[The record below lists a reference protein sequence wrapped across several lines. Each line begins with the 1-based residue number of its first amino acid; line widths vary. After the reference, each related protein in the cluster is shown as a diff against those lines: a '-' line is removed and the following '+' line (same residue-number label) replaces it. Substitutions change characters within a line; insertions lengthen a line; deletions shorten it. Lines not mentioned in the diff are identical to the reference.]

1 MRFCKSGY
9 TQTFLILLTIAVLLS
24 GCYKPKSHFLQASG
38 NYILALRTQGA
49 TGTSDYLLSQD
60 TINNAAKTVSSTGNG
75 IEQLAWCY
83 FGTTGKTIFSF
94 SYGTNNV
101 GIGYGVNEGGAL
113 YEKGRISF
121 ERMDCFGKG
130 DDSTLIAIGA
140 PWGGGSYDCQIQL
153 IDANNIRIR
162 KKRLT
167 PLYMWNKS
175 DVLNKW
181 PTSIVVNDNR
191 MYVSF
196 YPLEGST
203 WNTEYT
209 DTAYVT
215 IFSYP
220 GLDSLTTIKDARTGP
235 IGLYGNQVSM
245 VKAENGDIYTVS
257 PSSLAAGYTQVTK
270 KSGILRIKNGQQSFD
285 PSYFFDVET
294 ASGGAKLLTATYAGD
309 GLLVARMQLP
319 GTDNANA
326 IWAAFDVTIP
336 ICKMAIIDLNNKT
349 VTDIPDVPVHGGQYG
364 AQWLVEDGKVYAS
377 ITSTPA
383 GEARIYAIDPLTAT
397 ATKAAK
403 IEGLEVPAIYK
414 VSN

>member
-1 MRFCKSGY
+1 MRFCKSRY
-9 TQTFLILLTIAVLLS
+9 SQTILILLTIAVLLS
-24 GCYKPKSHFLQASG
+24 GCYKPKSHFLQAGGS
-38 NYILALRTQGA
+38 YILALRTQGA
-49 TGTSDYLLSQD
+49 TATSDYLLTQD
-60 TINNAAKTVSSTGNG
+60 TINNAAKVVSSTGNG

-83 FGTTGKTIFSF
+83 FGAAGKTVFSF

-101 GIGYGVNEGGAL
+101 GIGYGINEGGAL

-153 IDANNIRIR
+153 IDANDIRIR

-167 PLYMWNKS
+167 PLYMWS
-175 DVLNKW
+175 PLDVLNKW
-181 PTSIVVNDNR
+181 PTSIVVNDNK

-196 YPLEGST
+196 YPLDGGT

-220 GLDSLTTIKDARTGP
+220 GLDSLTTIKDSRTGP
-235 IGLYGNQVSM
+235 IGLYGNQIGM
-245 VKAENGDIYTVS
+245 MKAENGDIYTVS
-257 PSSLAAGYTQVTK
+257 PSSFAAGYTQVTK

-294 ASGGAKLLTATYAGD
+294 ASGGAKLLTAAYAGD
-309 GLLVARMQLP
+309 GLLVARLQLP
-319 GTDNANA
+319 GTDDINAV
-326 IWAAFDVTIP
+326 WGAFEVTNP

-349 VTDIPDVPVHGGQYG
+349 VTDIADIPVHGGQYG
-364 AQWLVEDGKVYAS
+364 AQWLVEEGKVYAS

-397 ATKAAK
+397 ATRAAK

-414 VSN
+414 IK